1 MQKPITPF
9 AHGVLDYA
17 TAATVA
23 AAPKLMK
30 FPDNAARAAYML
42 AAGYTGMSA
51 MTDYPL
57 SARRALPFKAH
68 GVSEAVI
75 GALLPALPWMLG
87 FAKHRPARNFFI
99 GLAALTAVVALLTDW
114 SKQSERIA
122 RRRHERQPRI
132 RRAA

>member
-23 AAPKLMK
+23 AAPKLMN
-30 FPDNAARAAYML
+30 FPAMAARACYML
-42 AAGYTGMSA
+42 AAGYTGISS

-57 SARRALPFKAH
+57 SARRTIPFKAH

-75 GALLPALPWMLG
+75 GAMLPALPWMLG
-87 FAKHRPARNFFI
+87 FARHKGARNFFI
-99 GLAALTAVVALLTDW
+99 GLAALTALIAVLTDW
-114 SKQSERIA
+114 NKQSEKVA
-122 RRRHERQPRI
+122 RRRHDRRPRL
-132 RRAA
+132 RAA